1 MDRSNHILAGTG
13 RANTPLGGFMKT
25 QGPKMPPQM
34 FLECR
39 FTCRNTNDGFAVLPH
54 HFLFKARVTPERRY
68 FIK

>member
-1 MDRSNHILAGTG
+1 
-13 RANTPLGGFMKT
+13 
-25 QGPKMPPQM
+25 MPPQM

-39 FTCRNTNDGFAVLPH
+39 FTCRNANNGFAVLPH